1 MNEGKIG
8 LAFLHRKKHK
18 PYQLFTFCRELFKSL
33 ISLNETVK
41 KFSFNYS
48 TKTKFTIHNASIL
61 ALSLSTL
68 VTRLAGGKTVAC
80 GLVAC
85 SLGALE
91 PLSLQGRDF
100 QPLNDGDPIFLSH
113 GLEVERFAAE
123 AAALEQRHR
132 VELKALRAF
141 VLGPRTH
148 GPMAPELPGT
158 YGSESPTADGL
169 AVEVAPPT
177 AVRGGTGPDDRRV
190 A

>member
-68 VTRLAGGKTVAC
+68 VTRLAGRLFLLTIVIRPWP
-80 GLVAC
+80 LV
-85 SLGALE
+85 
-91 PLSLQGRDF
+91 
-100 QPLNDGDPIFLSH
+100 
-113 GLEVERFAAE
+113 
-123 AAALEQRHR
+123 
-132 VELKALRAF
+132 
-141 VLGPRTH
+141 T
-148 GPMAPELPGT
+148 PGT
-158 YGSESPTADGL
+158 VWMPGNF
-169 AVEVAPPT
+169 VH
-177 AVRGGTGPDDRRV
+177 PDIYVFFSSLCFYFKCTSRFT
-190 A
+190 